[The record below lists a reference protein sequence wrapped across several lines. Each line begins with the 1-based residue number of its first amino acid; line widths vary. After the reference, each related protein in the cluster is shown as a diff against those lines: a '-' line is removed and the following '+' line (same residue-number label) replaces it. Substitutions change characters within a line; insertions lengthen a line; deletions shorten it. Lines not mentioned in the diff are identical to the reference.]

1 MIIGLLWDGWL
12 SPGLKLRE
20 KYCFQGLRIL
30 PVEKSDPAYERF
42 RGTNDL
48 GRRGFVPFKPGVS
61 HRYGGDG
68 LSDGAAV
75 SGNIRELVRRT
86 RYVCDLIDLE
96 EVDEVLQERLDAIQQ
111 GVWAVG
117 PEGECIDLK
126 LPSVFMLEKSG
137 TDLLQYGHRIFIA
150 GAVSD
155 KVFQFLRVQ
164 KQTVELIVRD
174 FTRVF
179 SAPESFYAFLR
190 KGGRVQVLHRSRLL
204 AVTINPQ
211 SPGGL
216 LLDSLRLQQALE
228 ESLQIP
234 VYDVKKIEK
243 VGKNR

>member
-1 MIIGLLWDGWL
+1 ML
-12 SPGLKLRE
+12 SGPADTAGLKSLIRHM
-20 KYCFQGLRIL
+20 KDF
-30 PVEKSDPAYERF
+30 
-42 RGTNDL
+42 
-48 GRRGFVPFKPGVS
+48 GV
-61 HRYGGDG
+61 RTTLVDG
-68 LSDGAAV
+68 ALSRLSLASPIVTEAMVLATGAAV

-179 SAPESFYAFLR
+179 AAPESFYAFLR

>member
-1 MIIGLLWDGWL
+1 M
-12 SPGLKLRE
+12 
-20 KYCFQGLRIL
+20 
-30 PVEKSDPAYERF
+30 
-42 RGTNDL
+42 
-48 GRRGFVPFKPGVS
+48 
-61 HRYGGDG
+61 
-68 LSDGAAV
+68 
-75 SGNIRELVRRT
+75 
-86 RYVCDLIDLE
+86 
-96 EVDEVLQERLDAIQQ
+96 DAIQQ

>member
-1 MIIGLLWDGWL
+1 MGGRAGGRMYRSEIAFCVYAG
-12 SPGLKLRE
+12 E
-20 KYCFQGLRIL
+20 KWNR
-30 PVEKSDPAYERF
+30 S
-42 RGTNDL
+42 
-48 GRRGFVPFKPGVS
+48 
-61 HRYGGDG
+61 
-68 LSDGAAV
+68 AA
-75 SGNIRELVRRT
+75 I
-86 RYVCDLIDLE
+86 
-96 EVDEVLQERLDAIQQ
+96 
-111 GVWAVG
+111 
-117 PEGECIDLK
+117 
-126 LPSVFMLEKSG
+126 
-137 TDLLQYGHRIFIA
+137 GHRIFIA

-179 SAPESFYAFLR
+179 AAPESFYAFLR